1 MSGVVSKPL
10 NPLHS
15 IVSMYILHTVCV
27 AVGADKGEF
36 VEKSGKSCFSWRV
49 IISLILVTLTCAS
62 GVIFD
67 G

>member
-1 MSGVVSKPL
+1 
-10 NPLHS
+10 
-15 IVSMYILHTVCV
+15 MYILHTVCV

-62 GVIFD
+62 GVIL
-67 G
+67 GVKETQQI